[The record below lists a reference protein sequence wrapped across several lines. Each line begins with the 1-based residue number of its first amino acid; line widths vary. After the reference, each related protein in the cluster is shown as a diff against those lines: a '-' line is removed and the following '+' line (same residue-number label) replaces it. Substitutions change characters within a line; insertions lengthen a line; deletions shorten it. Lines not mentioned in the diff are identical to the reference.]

1 LYNDYEEGG
10 ITMNSRIALIRKA
23 KEKKQDDFAE
33 ELGLTK
39 NFISLVETGKREPS
53 DRTIKDIC
61 RIYNVNEEW
70 LRTGEGEMFLPRDRE
85 KEIAKL
91 TVELL
96 SEESDSFKN
105 RLISALSRLT
115 EEQWELLAE
124 IADNITKKE

>member
-1 LYNDYEEGG
+1 MKDRIIEIRNCVGKNGKKMTQSEFANRLNL
-10 ITMNSRIALIRKA
+10 SRNFINQL
-23 KEKKQDDFAE
+23 EV
-33 ELGLTK
+33 GTK
-39 NFISLVETGKREPS
+39 NPS
-53 DRTIKDIC
+53 DRTILDIC
-61 RIYNVNEEW
+61 KEFNVNEDW
-70 LRTGEGEMFLPRDRE
+70 LRYGKGEKFLPEDRE

-124 IADNITKKE
+124 IAENITKNGVGQ